1 MHMEN
6 HPSFFGESGLPS
18 GARVQVWVPFTER
31 WVPGFRVV
39 AGTPRGYVV
48 SRLSDRAVLNRLIPD
63 ADLRLDP
70 VPLPPAG
77 RTTKSAA

>member
-1 MHMEN
+1 MPVDN
-6 HPSFFGESGLPS
+6 HPSYFGESDLPS

-48 SRLSDRAVLNRLIPD
+48 CRLSDRAVLNRLIPD
-63 ADLRLDP
+63 RNVRLDP
-70 VPLPPAG
+70 VPLPPTRWTAG
-77 RTTKSAA
+77 NAA